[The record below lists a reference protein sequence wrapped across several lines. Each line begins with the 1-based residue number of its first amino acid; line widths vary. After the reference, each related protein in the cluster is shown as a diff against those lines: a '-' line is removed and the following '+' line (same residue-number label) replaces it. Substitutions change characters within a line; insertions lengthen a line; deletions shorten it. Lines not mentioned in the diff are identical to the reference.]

1 MVKKALFLQKKIV
14 VWRKGHFRPELDVL
28 RLIGMANSVKVTAER
43 KMEVVNTEVEYV
55 IVDSGDSNLRRLV
68 ARLDEELMERY
79 PKERIYGVD
88 FDHPDV
94 RRITFVIAR
103 REGEAVGCGGIRPLE
118 GAEPSAAEL
127 KRFFV
132 DRSCRKLGIAAGML
146 RYLEDRAREGGFR
159 EMRLETGSEQ
169 PEAIA
174 LYLKHGY
181 RPIDRFGIYSDDP
194 ACLCY
199 GKSLD

>member
-1 MVKKALFLQKKIV
+1 
-14 VWRKGHFRPELDVL
+14 
-28 RLIGMANSVKVTAER
+28 
-43 KMEVVNTEVEYV
+43 MEVVNTEVEYV
-55 IVDSGDSNLRRLV
+55 IVDSGDPDLRHLV
-68 ARLDEELMERY
+68 ARLDEELLERY

-103 REGEAVGCGGIRPLE
+103 CQGEAIGCGGIRPLE
-118 GAEPSAAEL
+118 GAEPSAVEL

-132 DRSCRKLGIAAGML
+132 DRSSRKLGIAAGML
-146 RYLEDRAREGGFR
+146 RFLEDRARAAGFR

-174 LYLKHGY
+174 LYMKHRY
-181 RPIDRFGIYSDDP
+181 RPIDRFGPYADDP
-194 ACLCY
+194 ACLCF